1 MKESIVSLWVN
12 GRAMSHEL
20 TRRILSLSFTDRIK
34 KADSGRMVLRDP
46 NSELFDTRILK
57 KGQMLHFIVGWV
69 DEALPKGPYI
79 IKSYKMTFPDNGEP
93 SLTVDFQDLSHKLDK
108 KQKKRKHVGTAASI
122 LKKIAKE
129 HGLGYD
135 IDSINGLEFTDDF
148 PLNQASY
155 SDATMLQLLAD
166 RYGYTWGVSNG
177 NLIFKY
183 PADRQL
189 KKRAE
194 PVVLS
199 YRIND
204 CSIASFDP
212 EIKYSKNGK
221 KTGANKQDD
230 NIDFCADNDEG
241 GGILESFL
249 SKDMSEEDRQA
260 LFAEHK
266 NEAEIAV
273 LIEENLGSLLAK
285 NVGEGFRKFY
295 HEAVDSSERL
305 ISWAAGT
312 GYQTTNE
319 SFNRAESQWYTRQI
333 KKDVDLHTDPSLSD
347 DPDAPQSIYDEV
359 WELENAE
366 TTWATPAM
374 LEELARRRKARFSTR
389 EVVKAKVTL
398 RLASVGFHP
407 GESVTIAGV
416 GQFLSGDYLIK
427 EVEHTF
433 QRSGMPFKTS
443 LSVARSRLG
452 ASKAALQRIVK
463 QEERIRNG
471 RASIS
476 GRAEKTY
483 EPELDRVGIVNKV
496 DNA

>member
-1 MKESIVSLWVN
+1 MKEIFISIWVN
-12 GRAMSHEL
+12 GRRVSEDVVKRVMSI
-20 TRRILSLSFTDRIK
+20 RFTDHLK
-34 KADSGRMVLRDP
+34 KANSGKVVFSDP
-46 NSELFDTRILK
+46 RAWIGSTNVFK
-57 KGQMLHFIVGWV
+57 KGSLLHFIVGWV
-69 DEALPKGPYI
+69 NDVELKGAYLV
-79 IKSYKMTFPDNGEP
+79 KSNSMIFPANGEP
-93 SLTVDFQDLSHKLDK
+93 RFTVDFQDLSHKLDK
-108 KQKKRKHVGTAASI
+108 KQKKRKHIGTAASI

-135 IDSINGLEFTDDF
+135 IDSIDGLEFTDDF

-155 SDATMLQLLAD
+155 SDATLLQLLAD
-166 RYGYTWGVSNG
+166 RYGYVWGVSGG
-177 NLIFKY
+177 NLVFKR
-183 PADRQL
+183 PADRQM
-189 KKRAE
+189 KKKAE
-194 PVVLS
+194 PEVIS

-204 CSIASFDP
+204 YSISSFAPDV
-212 EIKYSKNGK
+212 KYSKNGK
-221 KTGANKQDD
+221 KKGANKQDS
-230 NIDFCADNDEG
+230 NIDFGADNDKG
-241 GGILESFL
+241 GGILEDML
-249 SKDMSEEDRQA
+249 AKDMSEAERQE

-266 NEAEIAV
+266 NEAELAV

-333 KKDVDLHTDPSLSD
+333 EKDVELHTDPNLSD
-347 DPDAPQSIYDEV
+347 NPDAPQSIYDEV

-366 TTWATPAM
+366 TTWATPAT
-374 LEELARRRKARFSTR
+374 LEELARRKKARLAVT
-389 EVVKAKVTL
+389 ETVTAKIVL
-398 RLASVGFHP
+398 NLASVRFRP
-407 GESVTIAGV
+407 GEKVTVAGV
-416 GQFLSGDYLIK
+416 SIYDGDYLIK
-427 EVEHTF
+427 EVEHIF
-433 QRSGMPFKTS
+433 SRRGMPFKTR
-443 LSVARSRLG
+443 LTAIKRARGPSRQ
-452 ASKAALQRIVK
+452 AIQRIAR
-463 QEERIRNG
+463 QEEQVRNG